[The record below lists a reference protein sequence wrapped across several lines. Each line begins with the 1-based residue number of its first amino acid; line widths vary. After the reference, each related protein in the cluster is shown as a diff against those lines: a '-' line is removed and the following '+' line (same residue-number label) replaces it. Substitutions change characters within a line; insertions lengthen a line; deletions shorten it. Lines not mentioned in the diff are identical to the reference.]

1 MYASSRV
8 SETRVR
14 NECEGSLSRADGR
27 SPVFMPSFEWDGR
40 GAARG
45 HRDCFIA
52 GLVHLERT
60 RWDPKDGELCL
71 ARAKPGETLVEARL
85 DSDVQIDPQSWV

>member
-1 MYASSRV
+1 MNVKAFLRKLTDDPGLIV
-8 SETRVR
+8 LAA
-14 NECEGSLSRADGR
+14 GG
-27 SPVFMPSFEWDGR
+27 P
-40 GAARG
+40 GAIRG
-45 HRDCFIA
+45 HRGSSIA
-52 GLVHLERT
+52 CAVHLERT